1 MTAHRVSQR
10 LRQAFVVSSLLCS
23 TVTFVAAARALE
35 ADSVLGRLHHHR
47 LLSTTVP
54 ANGDQNPYAIVVAPV
69 SAGTIHKNDVL
80 VGNFNDGKNL
90 QGLGTTI
97 VNYHP
102 DRGSLTTFA
111 TLPRHLPATGPQCPG
126 GVGLTTVMTML
137 SSGYVVVGSLPS
149 EDGTTATKG
158 DGCLLVLDSN
168 GKLVRTITGP
178 LINGPWG
185 NMAWREHPGGATLFV
200 SNTGFAVGGPDAS
213 PPVVSKATIL
223 RLELAYAAGEP
234 PRVTSQT
241 IVADGWGE
249 QADKS
254 VFIIG
259 PTGLALDADGT
270 LYASDAIGNRIVAID
285 RRSPRPTP

>member
-23 TVTFVAAARALE
+23 TVTFAAAARALE

-126 GVGLTTVMTML
+126 GVGLTTAMTML

-185 NMAWREHPGGATLFV
+185 NMAWREHPGGATHVRQQHWICRRWPGCLPTSGKQSYRFCGL
-200 SNTGFAVGGPDAS
+200 SWLMPRENLRGSRLRPSS
-213 PPVVSKATIL
+213 PT
-223 RLELAYAAGEP
+223 AGEN
-234 PRVTSQT
+234 
-241 IVADGWGE
+241 
-249 QADKS
+249 K
-254 VFIIG
+254 
-259 PTGLALDADGT
+259 PTRAC
-270 LYASDAIGNRIVAID
+270 S
-285 RRSPRPTP
+285 